1 MPPELRS
8 RSLGGMGMRWG
19 WDYGTDGT
27 NGTYDRL
34 RLVSFVLCVLF
45 VPYLPSQ
52 FRLSGASRFQSIL
65 RHFFG
70 DDAIEAI
77 NGLMSTARKAHDR
90 RDTLFSF
97 SSFDQSTQCA

>member
-1 MPPELRS
+1 M
-8 RSLGGMGMRWG
+8 GMGQWG
-19 WDYGTDGT
+19 WDNGTYGTD
-27 NGTYDRL
+27 GTYDRL
-34 RLVSFVLCVLF
+34 RLVPLVPLVPF
-45 VPYLPSQ
+45 VPYLPYQ

-97 SSFDQSTQCA
+97 SSFG